1 MRLMLV
7 FLLLAV
13 LLMTAC
19 KETTTPAV
27 AVESGVS
34 IELAAH
40 RAASLTDIH
49 YTLYF
54 DIPRD
59 IKADIHA
66 LATIEF
72 ELSDNT
78 VPVQLDFAHSSASI
92 KSVRSNGESDQY
104 QFYHEH
110 IVLPASILRL
120 GHNSIEISFTAGSSS
135 LNRNAE
141 YLYTLFV
148 PDRARTAFP
157 VFDQP
162 DLKATYELTLR
173 VPDDWVA
180 MSNAPVNSLK
190 RVGLA
195 THYQFER
202 TQPMSSYLFSFVV
215 GKFETVTRQR
225 NGRSMTML
233 HRETDAGKVARNLDA
248 VFDLHAAAI
257 EWMEQYT
264 GIDYPYVKFDFALI
278 PSFQYGGME
287 HVGAIGY
294 RASSLFLDESPS
306 DNQLLSRASLIAHE
320 TAHMWF
326 GNLVTMAW
334 FNDVW
339 TKEVFANFMAAKIIT
354 PSFPAVDHDL
364 NFVVGHYPSAY
375 SVDRTAGA
383 NPIRQALPNLRDAG
397 QMYGSIIYHKA
408 PIMMRQLELLLGPD
422 ALRDGL
428 REYLQIHAFSNAT
441 WPGLIRILDGK
452 TNTNLENWSHVWVNT
467 PGRPE
472 FSIDIGESGQP
483 QLVQNDPQG
492 EGRVWPQTFS
502 IRHDRPVEPDTLQ
515 VQSVSSIT
523 PVLGLSMEGS
533 GPLLFNANGLG
544 YGLYPAD
551 TRNLA
556 DWSRLAPVEKASAM
570 INIYENL
577 LTGSLGSAQEY
588 YLSLLKIIP
597 VESNQLIIQLL
608 LNQLS
613 RIHTSFLGEGQRH
626 QQALE
631 STLWETMLSQTDSSA
646 TKMFFDA
653 YASLATTSTEV
664 EKIHQVWAGER
675 RIDKLKLAESDY
687 ISLTQTLA
695 IRLPDKAE
703 TLISRQL
710 ARIENPDNRRK
721 LEFLAPTLSASI
733 TTRDAFFNN
742 LAEEEN
748 RRTESWVLGALANLH
763 HPSRIK
769 HAEKYIQPSLE
780 LLQEIQVTGDI
791 FFPAGWL
798 NMTLRNH
805 RSSASIA
812 TVESFLLANP
822 NYNPQLRMKILQA
835 VDLPIRA
842 NAIARMD

>member
-1 MRLMLV
+1 MRLMV
-7 FLLLAV
+7 VLLAV
-13 LLMTAC
+13 LFMTAC
-19 KETTTPAV
+19 KEPNAPAAV
-27 AVESGVS
+27 AVEPGVS
-34 IELAAH
+34 LALATH

-59 IKADIHA
+59 SRADIRA
-66 LATIEF
+66 RATIEF

-78 VPVQLDFAHSSASI
+78 VPVQLDFRHSSASI
-92 KSVRSNGESDQY
+92 KSVRSNGELDQY
-104 QFYHEH
+104 QFHHEH
-110 IVLPASILRL
+110 IVLPVSTLQL
-120 GHNSIEISFTAGSSS
+120 GHNSIEIGFTAGSTS
-135 LNRNAE
+135 LNRNPD

-180 MSNAPVNSLK
+180 MSNAPISSLK
-190 RVGLA
+190 SGALA
-195 THYQFER
+195 TLYQFER
-202 TQPMSSYLFSFVV
+202 TQPMSSYLFSFVA

-233 HRETDAGKVARNLDA
+233 HRETDADKVARNLDA
-248 VFDLHAAAI
+248 VFDQHAAAI
-257 EWMEQYT
+257 QWMEQYT
-264 GIDYPYVKFDFALI
+264 GIDYPYQKFDFALI

-287 HVGAIGY
+287 HVGAILY
-294 RASSLFLDESPS
+294 RASSLFLEESPS
-306 DNQLLSRASLIAHE
+306 ENELLNRASLIAHE

-339 TKEVFANFMAAKIIT
+339 TKEVFANFMAAKIIN
-354 PSFPAVDHDL
+354 PSFPAVDHNLSFLVD
-364 NFVVGHYPSAY
+364 HYPSAY

-408 PIMMRQLELLLGPD
+408 PIMMRQLELLLGQD
-422 ALRDGL
+422 ALREGL
-428 REYLQIHAFSNAT
+428 REYLQTYAFSNAT

-452 TNTNLENWSHVWVNT
+452 TDTNLDDWSQVWVNT
-467 PGRPE
+467 AGRPE
-472 FSIDIGESGQP
+472 FLIGPDESGQP

-492 EGRVWPQTFS
+492 KGRIWPQTFS
-502 IRHDRPVEPDTLQ
+502 IRHDRVGETGTLE
-515 VQSVSSIT
+515 VQSVSMIT
-523 PVLGLSMEGS
+523 PIPGLHIEGLGS
-533 GPLLFNANGLG
+533 LLFNANGLG

-551 TRNLA
+551 TGSLEG
-556 DWSRLAPVEKASAM
+556 WSRLTSVEKASAM

-577 LTGSLGSAQEY
+577 LTGSLGSVQEY
-588 YLSLLKIIP
+588 YLSLLKIMP
-597 VESNQLIIQLL
+597 NESNQLIIRLL

-613 RIHTSFLGEGQRH
+613 HIHTSLLSVGQTH
-626 QQALE
+626 QETLE
-631 STLWETMLSQTDSSA
+631 STLWKTMLSQSDSSA

-653 YASLATTSTEV
+653 YASLSTTPV
-664 EKIHQVWAGER
+664 EIKKIHQIWAGDL

-695 IRLPDKAE
+695 IRFPEEAE
-703 TLISRQL
+703 TLISKQL

-721 LEFLAPTLSASI
+721 LEFLAPTLSANI
-733 TTRDAFFNN
+733 ATRDTFFNS

-748 RRTESWVLGALANLH
+748 RTTENWVLGALANLH

-769 HAEKYIQPSLE
+769 HAEKYIMPSLE

-798 NMTLRNH
+798 NMTLRSH
-805 RSSASIA
+805 RSSSAIA
-812 TVESFLLANP
+812 AVETFLQANP
-822 NYNPQLRMKILQA
+822 DYNPQLRMKILQA